1 MSMDKTKTVVF
12 DPVVEIKRIMDSG
25 KLGPVRRA
33 ITKLIGREVEKVHRA
48 TGFDPTLY
56 KELADEHLIPDF
68 RMPQANR
75 VYQPG
80 GKGTTV
86 VVELSPTSTL
96 AKRLLEEAQY
106 RYLAVWDY
114 QDHQPFDY
122 EKAHPTR
129 ERALQKYLNNYPSI
143 KGMVALGEDKR
154 GPTLHAPNREVELD
168 FVVIAPDGRFHLT
181 RFTDESI
188 GHVCKTL
195 NIAFY
200 QRKK

>member
-1 MSMDKTKTVVF
+1 MQTGKTKTVVF
-12 DPVVEIKRIMDSG
+12 DPVEEIKRIMDSG
-25 KLGPVRRA
+25 KLAPVRRA
-33 ITKLIGREVEKVHRA
+33 ITKLIGREVEKAHQA
-48 TGFDPTLY
+48 SGFDPSLY
-56 KELADEHLIPDF
+56 KVIAEEQLIPDF
-68 RMPQANR
+68 RMPQADR

-86 VVELSPTSTL
+86 VVELSPSSSL
-96 AKRLLEEAQY
+96 AKRLLAEAEY

-114 QDHQPFDY
+114 QDYQPFDY

-129 ERALQKYLNNYPSI
+129 ERALREYLNNYPSI

-154 GPTLHAPNREVELD
+154 GPTLHAPNREVEMD

-195 NIAFY
+195 NVAFY